1 MSTFLFKMKMVI
13 IHCVFTNDHK
23 TIARRVK
30 IQQLTVKLLIE
41 AFMIGFCCCFF
52 FSQLE
57 KLSFPVWRNELLDIA
72 ISEGSVTL

>member
-1 MSTFLFKMKMVI
+1 MKMVI

-41 AFMIGFCCCFF
+41 AFDKYLFMIGFCCCFF